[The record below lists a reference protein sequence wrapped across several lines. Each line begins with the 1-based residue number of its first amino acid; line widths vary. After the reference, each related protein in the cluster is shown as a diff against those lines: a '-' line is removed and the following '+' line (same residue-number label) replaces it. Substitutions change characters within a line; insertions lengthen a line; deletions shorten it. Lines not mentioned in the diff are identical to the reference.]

1 MEEGEFVVLVGPS
14 GCGKTTALRMIAGLE
29 SIDSGQLYINNSA
42 VGNVLPKDRNIAMV
56 FQNYALYPHMD
67 AYRNMEFGLKM
78 RKISKTESRRA
89 IRKTAELLQISG
101 LLDRKPG
108 QMSGGERQRV
118 ALGRAMVRDPEVFL
132 LDEPLSNLDAALR
145 TEMRYNI
152 MRLHNR
158 LEATFI
164 YVTHDQTEAM
174 TMASR
179 IVVMNKGRI
188 EQSDTPEN
196 IYKHPVNVFV
206 AEFIGTP
213 RMNMIPAVLSNNDDR
228 HCISIGKSLLT
239 LPENRYD
246 REALDSYSGRRV
258 LAGFRA
264 EDVIMNKSGTERA
277 LIELVETAG
286 PETLIHVNIGDSVV
300 ISRQQGLIGIPAGS
314 ETGVSFNVDNVHL
327 FDEETGVRL
336 PSYQSSCE

>member
-1 MEEGEFVVLVGPS
+1 
-14 GCGKTTALRMIAGLE
+14 MIAGLE
-29 SIDSGQLYINNSA
+29 SIDSGQLFIDSGA
-42 VGNVLPKDRNIAMV
+42 VGNVPPKDRNIAMV

-78 RKISKTESRRA
+78 RKVSKLETHKT
-89 IRKTAELLQISG
+89 IMKTAELLQIKG

-108 QMSGGERQRV
+108 QMSGGEKQRV
-118 ALGRAMVRDPEVFL
+118 ALGRAMVRNPEVFL

-158 LEATFI
+158 LKATFI

-174 TMASR
+174 TMADR
-179 IVVMNKGRI
+179 IVVMNGGRI
-188 EQSDTPEN
+188 EQADTPEN
-196 IYKHPVNVFV
+196 IYKLPANVFV

-213 RMNMIPAVLSNNDDR
+213 RMNMIPAVLLNNNGEY
-228 HCISIGKSLLT
+228 HLKIGET
-239 LPENRYD
+239 LHKIPEGRCE
-246 REALDSYSGRRV
+246 REVLESYSDRRI

-264 EDVIMNKSGTERA
+264 EDVVTGGTEDERA

-286 PETLIHVNIGDSVV
+286 PETFIHVSLGDNVI
-300 ISRQQGLIGIPAGS
+300 ISRQQGLIGIPAGGH
-314 ETGVSFNVDNVHL
+314 TGVSFNMKNVHM
-327 FDEETGVRL
+327 FDEETGLRL
-336 PSYQSSCE
+336 LSQ